1 MTPESDPAVCTFGPS
16 RPLTWA
22 LAVAAVLA
30 AGEAVVTA
38 HPATRLVLAGTAV
51 VLAAIAGS
59 DLIFSP
65 RLVAGPVGLT
75 IRSPGLR
82 TQLAWSDIDL
92 IHIDHHSHPGL
103 AGRALEIEA
112 GPTLVIFGRW
122 GLGCDPRL
130 AVDALYR
137 CADRAGRTDLED
149 DRAPDHERQQDD
161 GDTGQPR

>member
-1 MTPESDPAVCTFGPS
+1 MTPESDPSVCAFGPS
-16 RPLTWA
+16 RRFTWA
-22 LAVAAVLA
+22 LAAAAVLA
-30 AGEAVVTA
+30 GGDAIITT
-38 HPATRLVLAGTAV
+38 HPATRLVLAVAAV
-51 VLAAIAGS
+51 VLAVIAGS

-82 TQLAWSDIDL
+82 AQLAWSDIDV
-92 IHIDHHSHPGL
+92 IHIDQHSHLGL
-103 AGRALEIEA
+103 TGRALEIEA

-130 AVDALYR
+130 AIDALYR
-137 CADRAGRTDLED
+137 CADRAGRADLED
-149 DRAPDHERQQDD
+149 DRAPDDERQQDD